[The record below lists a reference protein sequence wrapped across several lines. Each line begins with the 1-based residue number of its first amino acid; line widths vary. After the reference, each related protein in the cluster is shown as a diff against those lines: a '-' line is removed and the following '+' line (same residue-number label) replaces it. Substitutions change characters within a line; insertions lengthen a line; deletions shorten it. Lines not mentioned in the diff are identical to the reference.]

1 MKRVTRNSVIAM
13 AVASGAMAVA
23 GTAHADSA
31 ADGTASNSPGVASG
45 NAIQLPV
52 DIPVNVCGNTVDVV
66 GLLNPAMGNKCSSEG
81 HKAPGKAGSS
91 TSGHT
96 KADGTAHDSPGVL
109 SGDLV
114 QIPVHVPVNISGN
127 SANLVGLLNPV
138 FGNESGYGSDE
149 PDAPAPSTP
158 STPRVHHEPQHPAK
172 THPRRTTVV
181 QQRTT
186 DTLAHTGAASPWAPA
201 AVSLASL
208 AAGAVLY
215 RRFRPGTGSSSYV

>member
-1 MKRVTRNSVIAM
+1 M

-31 ADGTASNSPGVASG
+31 AEGTASGSPGVASG
-45 NAIQLPV
+45 NTIQLPV

-66 GLLNPAMGNKCSSEG
+66 GLLNPAMGNKCSNEG

-91 TSGHT
+91 TSGRST
-96 KADGTAHDSPGVL
+96 ADGTAHDSPGIL

-114 QIPVHVPVNISGN
+114 QIPVHVPVNLSGN
-127 SANLVGLLNPV
+127 SANLVGVLNPV
-138 FGNESGYGSDE
+138 FGNESSNGSDK
-149 PDAPAPSTP
+149 PDAPAPSTPATP
-158 STPRVHHEPQHPAK
+158 STPRVHHEPQHPVK
-172 THPRRTTVV
+172 THPRTTVV
-181 QQRTT
+181 RQRTT
-186 DTLAHTGAASPWAPA
+186 GTLAHTGAASPWAPA

-215 RRFRPGTGSSSYV
+215 RRFRPGTGSSYV